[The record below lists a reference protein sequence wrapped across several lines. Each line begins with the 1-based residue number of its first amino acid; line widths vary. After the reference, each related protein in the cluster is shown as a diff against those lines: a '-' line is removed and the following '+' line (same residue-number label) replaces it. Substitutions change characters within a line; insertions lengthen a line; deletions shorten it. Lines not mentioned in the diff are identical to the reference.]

1 MAHPAEELNP
11 AKKSAL
17 GKKFFVILAFLL
29 VLGML
34 LLLISFAKY
43 RKKINGEIRMP
54 EAMKIQA
61 TLTLDKNL
69 SAIESQNLTTYLA
82 NLQPGDNARDFL
94 EDSEDTGHKIVVTI
108 TNHGLV
114 GESATQDERT
124 ELTLHYKLYV
134 DTTDHLPLEFI
145 MVDGQG
151 QKYIAKKTG
160 SRYCFY
166 PLNID
171 NGTETVETTEAEFTI
186 AETEVIAQSY
196 TIYVG
201 WNNRVSGADD
211 AEKLLSAQK
220 FTNADYRKEVEMLT
234 LRAEIVAET
243 AGVGYGYE
251 SEGALQG
258 TIKSPV
264 SEP

>member
-61 TLTLDKNL
+61 TLTLDKDLAAMNL
-69 SAIESQNLTTYLA
+69 ASSTYLA
-82 NLQPGDNARDFL
+82 DLQPGDEVRKYLA
-94 EDSEDTGHKIVVTI
+94 EDDPDHKLVITI

-114 GESATQDERT
+114 GTSTTLDERT
-124 ELTLHYKLYV
+124 ELKLRYKLYV

-145 MVDGQG
+145 MVDEQE
-151 QKYIAKKTG
+151 QKYIAKKAG
-160 SRYCFY
+160 SRYRFY

-171 NGTETVETTEAEFTI
+171 NGTETAGTTEAEFAI

-201 WNNRVSGADD
+201 WNNQVSGADD
-211 AEKLLSAQK
+211 ALCAQEL
-220 FTNADYRKEVEMLT
+220 TNADYRKEVEMLT
-234 LRAEIVAET
+234 LRAEIVADT

-251 SEGALQG
+251 SEDALQG
-258 TIKSPV
+258 TITAPV

>member
-61 TLTLDKNL
+61 TLVLDKNL
-69 SAIESQNLTTYLA
+69 SAMESLASNSTYLA
-82 NLQPGDNARDFL
+82 DLQPGDEVRNYLA
-94 EDSEDTGHKIVVTI
+94 ENDSDHKIVVTI
-108 TNHGLV
+108 TNHGV
-114 GESATQDERT
+114 VEGSEESDERT
-124 ELTLHYKLYV
+124 ELKLRYKLYLEG
-134 DTTDHLPLEFI
+134 TDHLPLEFI
-145 MVDGQG
+145 LVDEQDNR
-151 QKYIAKKTG
+151 YIAKKTTE
-160 SRYCFY
+160 RYHFY
-166 PLNID
+166 PLTNA
-171 NGTETVETTEAEFTI
+171 NGVETVGDTEAEFTI
-186 AETEVIAQSY
+186 AETGDITQIY

-201 WNNRVSGADD
+201 WDNHVSGAD
-211 AEKLLSAQK
+211 AEAKLLSAQER
-220 FTNADYRKEVEMLT
+220 TSTDYRKEVEMLT
-234 LRAEIVAET
+234 LRAEIVADT

-258 TIKSPV
+258 TITEPV

>member
-11 AKKSAL
+11 AKKTAL

-61 TLTLDKNL
+61 TLVLDKNL
-69 SAIESQNLTTYLA
+69 SAMESLASNSTYLA
-82 NLQPGDNARDFL
+82 DLQPGDEVRNYLA
-94 EDSEDTGHKIVVTI
+94 ENDSDHKIVVTI
-108 TNHGLV
+108 TNHGV
-114 GESATQDERT
+114 VEGSEESDERT
-124 ELTLHYKLYV
+124 ELKLRYKLYLEG
-134 DTTDHLPLEFI
+134 TDHLPLEFI
-145 MVDGQG
+145 MVDEQG

-166 PLNID
+166 PLNTN

-186 AETEVIAQSY
+186 AETEDIAQIY

-201 WNNRVSGADD
+201 WNNRVSGNGD
-211 AEKLLSAQK
+211 AAKLLSAQK
-220 FTNADYRKEVEMLT
+220 LTNADYRKEVEMLT

-243 AGVGYGYE
+243 AGLGYE
-251 SEGALQG
+251 YENETALQQ
-258 TIKSPV
+258 TITEPV
-264 SEP
+264 PQS

>member
-1 MAHPAEELNP
+1 MAHPAGEHNP
-11 AKKSAL
+11 TKRLTL

-34 LLLISFAKY
+34 FLLISFAKY
-43 RKKINGEIRMP
+43 RKKIDGEIRMP
-54 EAMKIQA
+54 EAKMIQA
-61 TLTLDKNL
+61 TLSLDKDLAAMNL
-69 SAIESQNLTTYLA
+69 ASSTYLA
-82 NLQPGDNARDFL
+82 DLQPGDEVRDFL
-94 EDSEDTGHKIVVTI
+94 ENEDVDHRIVVTI

-114 GESATQDERT
+114 GTSTTLDERT
-124 ELTLHYKLYV
+124 ELKLRYKLYLEG
-134 DTTDHLPLEFI
+134 TDHLPLEFI
-145 MVDGQG
+145 MVDEQG

-166 PLNID
+166 PLNTN

-186 AETEVIAQSY
+186 AETEDIAQIY

-211 AEKLLSAQK
+211 AAKLLCAQEL
-220 FTNADYRKEVEMLT
+220 TNADYRKEVEMLT

-243 AGVGYGYE
+243 AGLGYE
-251 SEGALQG
+251 YENETALQQ
-258 TIKSPV
+258 TITEPV
-264 SEP
+264 PQS

>member
-69 SAIESQNLTTYLA
+69 SAIESPNLTTYLA
-82 NLQPGDNARDFL
+82 DLQPGDEVRNYLAKN
-94 EDSEDTGHKIVVTI
+94 DSDHKIVVTI
-108 TNHGLV
+108 TNHGV
-114 GESATQDERT
+114 VEGSEESDERT

-145 MVDGQG
+145 MVDEQG
-151 QKYIAKKTG
+151 QKYIAQKTG

-166 PLNID
+166 PLNTN

-186 AETEVIAQSY
+186 AETEGIAQIY

-201 WNNRVSGADD
+201 WDNRVSGMDD
-211 AEKLLSAQK
+211 AAQEL
-220 FTNADYRKEVEMLT
+220 TNADYRKEVEMLT

-251 SEGALQG
+251 NEGALQG
-258 TIKSPV
+258 RITAPV

>member
-82 NLQPGDNARDFL
+82 DLQPGDEVRNYLAKN
-94 EDSEDTGHKIVVTI
+94 DSDHKIVVTI
-108 TNHGLV
+108 TNHGV
-114 GESATQDERT
+114 VEGSEESDERT

-145 MVDGQG
+145 MVDEQG
-151 QKYIAKKTG
+151 QKYIAQKTG

-166 PLNID
+166 PLNTN

-186 AETEVIAQSY
+186 AETEGIAQIY

-201 WNNRVSGADD
+201 WDNRVSEMDD
-211 AEKLLSAQK
+211 AQKL
-220 FTNADYRKEVEMLT
+220 TNADYRKEVEMLT

-251 SEGALQG
+251 NEGALQG
-258 TIKSPV
+258 RITAPV